1 MRIRQVIFCP
11 GLDCRRL
18 PIIWKILQFFLTLNR
33 RISIINRRFYRL
45 AAAALVPAVIFVCA
59 ADAGAKDHRRDWAED
74 KLEDINDDYQKAI
87 KKIDKSSF
95 NEEQKKLLTAQ
106 AEANRNLA
114 TAQIKAV
121 SEQMTKNRN
130 ERASFK
136 EAIRASRENRKAVRE
151 IDDIL

>member
-1 MRIRQVIFCP
+1 M
-11 GLDCRRL
+11 
-18 PIIWKILQFFLTLNR
+18 
-33 RISIINRRFYRL
+33 NRRFYRL

-59 ADAGAKDHRRDWAED
+59 ADAGAKD

>member
-1 MRIRQVIFCP
+1 M
-11 GLDCRRL
+11 
-18 PIIWKILQFFLTLNR
+18 
-33 RISIINRRFYRL
+33 NRRFYRL

-59 ADAGAKDHRRDWAED
+59 ADAGAKDHRRD

>member
-1 MRIRQVIFCP
+1 M
-11 GLDCRRL
+11 
-18 PIIWKILQFFLTLNR
+18 
-33 RISIINRRFYRL
+33 NRRFYRL

-59 ADAGAKDHRRDWAED
+59 ADAGAKGHRRDWAED
-74 KLEDINDDYQKAI
+74 KLEDINDDYQKAF

>member
-1 MRIRQVIFCP
+1 M
-11 GLDCRRL
+11 
-18 PIIWKILQFFLTLNR
+18 
-33 RISIINRRFYRL
+33 NRRFYRL

-130 ERASFK
+130 ERVSFK